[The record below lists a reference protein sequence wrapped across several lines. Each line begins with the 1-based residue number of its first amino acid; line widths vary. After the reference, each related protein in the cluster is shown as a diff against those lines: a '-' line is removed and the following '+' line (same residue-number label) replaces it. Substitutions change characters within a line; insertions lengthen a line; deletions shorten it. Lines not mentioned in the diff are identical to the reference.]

1 MIVLPP
7 AAMYACAINHQ
18 LSYYYNYFV
27 FGAGLYF
34 TKTELVSYNV
44 MKANIG
50 YAIRF
55 LQSVIYERCVN
66 CVCIAYDRLLKFS
79 LEL

>member
-7 AAMYACAINHQ
+7 AAIYVCAINHQ

-50 YAIRF
+50 YAIRQRF
-55 LQSVIYERCVN
+55 LQSVIYEMR
-66 CVCIAYDRLLKFS
+66 
-79 LEL
+79 ELCLYSV